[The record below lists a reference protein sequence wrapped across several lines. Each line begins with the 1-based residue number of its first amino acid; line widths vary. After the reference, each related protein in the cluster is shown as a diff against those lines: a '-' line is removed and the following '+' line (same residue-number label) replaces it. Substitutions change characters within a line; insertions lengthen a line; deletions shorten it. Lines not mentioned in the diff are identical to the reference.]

1 MGGEPDLARL
11 ALNTLPGDA
20 GGPVLD
26 AGGGVLGMLL
36 PEAQSGRTLPEGVQF
51 ALDREALQ
59 DVLAQAG
66 MAAAG
71 TNSATPIDP
80 VDLSAAATGM
90 TVLVSCWDCPSFVKI
105 AGTERRAVSIVLT
118 ASGAGL
124 RRGVGALSE
133 PNQ

>member
-90 TVLVSCWDCPSFVKI
+90 TVLVSCWD
-105 AGTERRAVSIVLT
+105 
-118 ASGAGL
+118 
-124 RRGVGALSE
+124 
-133 PNQ
+133 